1 MLRHAVALRAVVA
14 LAAAALTGACASS
27 GAVPRPFPMPGNG
40 QARAPEATPQPSVAA
55 VEDAV
60 DAEDLA
66 GPAVDDY
73 ALVGTALSL
82 RGVPYRN
89 GGESPDGFDCSGF
102 TQYVYA
108 RHGVA
113 LPREVRDQ
121 FQQGK

>member
-1 MLRHAVALRAVVA
+1 MLRRTVTPPAVLA

-27 GAVPRPFPMPGNG
+27 GGVPRPFPMPGTA
-40 QARAPEATPQPSVAA
+40 QVQRPEAGPEASIPDRNAVAQPSIL
-55 VEDAV
+55 D
-60 DAEDLA
+60 
-66 GPAVDDY
+66 GY

-89 GGESPDGFDCSGF
+89 GGGDPDGFDCSGF

-108 RHGVA
+108 QHGMA

-121 FQQGK
+121 FQQGKSVRED